1 MEFGVSWFKNK
12 SEMTELNVPT
22 FNLGGFGNSLGNF
35 KLKR

>member
-22 FNLGGFGNSLGNF
+22 FNLEVLVIV
-35 KLKR
+35 